1 MHDPTSP
8 KVAPLT
14 EVLEEAK
21 QAKETVTDAVDEM
34 ALIHTVLAL
43 ELPAEVRQG
52 DAGAAVEQTKDIEE
66 RLSDSAELL
75 GCPAVYRSPA
85 AESSW
90 SHQGRS
96 TRLRRSRHG
105 T

>member
-21 QAKETVTDAVDEM
+21 QAKETVMDAVDEL
-34 ALIHTVLAL
+34 ALIHTVLTL

-75 GCPAVYRSPA
+75 GQATETLQR
-85 AESSW
+85 EIKKK
-90 SHQGRS
+90 QK
-96 TRLRRSRHG
+96 TQRRKRK
-105 T
+105 TK